1 MNNIKVNANMSHEE
15 LIKELLWHDMKDC
28 YRYKDLLASDDKEV
42 IKLAIELL
50 TIDGIEKC
58 QINRCREVFLYE

>member
-28 YRYKDLLASDDKEV
+28 YRYKELLESEDVEV
-42 IKLAIELL
+42 IKLAVELL
-50 TIDGIEKC
+50 TIDVIEKC
-58 QINRCREVFLYE
+58 QINRCREVFLHE

>member
-1 MNNIKVNANMSHEE
+1 
-15 LIKELLWHDMKDC
+15 MKDC

-50 TIDGIEKC
+50 TIDVIEKC